1 MYWKHIPAPWFQWS
15 CSAWRE
21 ASQGD
26 MDSFA
31 SLLLRT
37 LTRQVRNRYKNG
49 PVIIVQPP
57 RDEKEKEDST
67 TMEVEKSNSKSD
79 DIWKDTVSTDPSTR
93 EKPISLKDLFPDTKV
108 VDGTLKRKLMN
119 RKKREN
125 AKRRRVNREERL
137 REWNAEKEEKEKIT
151 YRESANRL
159 IIGRIV
165 RGDFSFYTASGRAL
179 SYVPLC
185 VLKDIRKALPESW
198 SVAYA
203 SDPTEWE
210 RKFDECWDMTQL
222 IAQLTRMC
230 QLLMM
235 EVNAQ
240 PEPAIGLIL
249 DRYFTQQIMERVL
262 DWAIQVPDF
271 LKPTCQLALIRV
283 YELIVSESHT
293 QNHCLLV
300 HKPILNPLLRLFE
313 WLVSHGKLLVLF
325 YRRTVVLRCE
335 RADGLRPNKLGHPS
349 ATEKHFVVL
358 LNQQKWCLFINLQI
372 CTKLAED
379 RTLLHFF
386 FSCTDGADQF
396 IVFSLLIPF
405 LYEQND
411 VGQLARDALLLILS
425 VSAKHEH
432 IAEFVAYKS
441 AFCPVV
447 ATGLSGCFSQ
457 LGRILTGDGAERIV
471 PEHAAESLANFHSS
485 LLFCNAV
492 VQAAHPSVVEQICN
506 FFYSGFLISVVKP
519 ALLQEEQEAVAAATV
534 YLQLCVETVTEA
546 PLLRTVIR
554 MLLLERDDE
563 DRALVDVV
571 VGRIANGDKLG
582 VVSLSLL
589 DSLLQIGCEDL
600 MLVLVLRHLL
610 PMHHVT
616 RAQLS
621 KVRDRSQAVASAERL
636 LDCVPQCMLTFPEIC
651 SEDTV
656 SLYLQEGAQLV
667 ERRARA
673 CSAWKWRYDGV
684 HPSPVLFRGDSDD
697 EPNLHT
703 PFTRLSSCRSSM
715 SSASFGLNRYFASKS
730 SHLTSESALG
740 VGENVTGFLAELG
753 GSPTRSIDGSISPVE
768 EDSEFILPPIN
779 TSSIMTSS
787 MVDYFQLAAYDDLS
801 ESEESPSSTDKKE
814 GLRIDGKKIE
824 CQKQES
830 LSEAE
835 SAATGQGFDT
845 DAEMARSFVLSG
857 WADVE
862 DLDTFISLLDRR
874 TIPSKQKTSAA
885 ETMAFID
892 SKLQYMKEMQ
902 IEKEEPPKIEKET
915 KENERVVQV
924 RGQPIDAGQ
933 DSSLFLDSLLTQL
946 GEMTEHSLAFN
957 LQLANV
963 LCSLAA
969 YPQPVLVAS
978 IFNTK
983 ASDGFPHLIQVL
995 SELKE
1000 RVDAAA
1006 NGIEGLDVYVG
1017 RALRTLNGRAEKME
1031 RYSDGYIA
1039 RLSDS
1044 PRDDSFAPITSFLR
1058 GRPFGSS
1065 GRRSHGIRC
1074 DALLWY
1080 HSHKAVESEAAAR
1093 DDAASKNIVHAAIVL
1108 ANLCQY
1114 LAGIAM
1120 QQSIAV
1126 VGSNVR

>member
-1 MYWKHIPAPWFQWS
+1 MIRWFSRLGSPSPSPTNSPAAINGSP
-15 CSAWRE
+15 RKE
-21 ASQGD
+21 A
-26 MDSFA
+26 
-31 SLLLRT
+31 
-37 LTRQVRNRYKNG
+37 V
-49 PVIIVQPP
+49 
-57 RDEKEKEDST
+57 
-67 TMEVEKSNSKSD
+67 
-79 DIWKDTVSTDPSTR
+79 
-93 EKPISLKDLFPDTKV
+93 
-108 VDGTLKRKLMN
+108 
-119 RKKREN
+119 
-125 AKRRRVNREERL
+125 
-137 REWNAEKEEKEKIT
+137 
-151 YRESANRL
+151 
-159 IIGRIV
+159 
-165 RGDFSFYTASGRAL
+165 
-179 SYVPLC
+179 
-185 VLKDIRKALPESW
+185 PESW

-210 RKFDECWDMTQL
+210 RKFDECWDIVEKILDKKECDPEHDITYNEMTQL

-240 PEPAIGLIL
+240 PEPAIGPIL

-313 WLVSHGKLLVLF
+313 W
-325 YRRTVVLRCE
+325 CE

-358 LNQQKWCLFINLQI
+358 LNQI

-425 VSAKHEH
+425 VSAKHEQ

-519 ALLQEEQEAVAAATV
+519 ALLQEEQEGVAAATV

-546 PLLRTVIR
+546 PLLRTIIR

-563 DRALVDVV
+563 RRLLVEVI
-571 VGRIANGDKLG
+571 VGRVASGDKLG

-610 PMHHVT
+610 PMYHVS

-621 KVRDRSQAVASAERL
+621 KVRDRCQALASAERL

-651 SEDTV
+651 SEETV

-667 ERRARA
+667 EKRAKA

-684 HPSPVLFRGDSDD
+684 HPSPLLFRGDSDE

-715 SSASFGLNRYFASKS
+715 SSASFGLNRYFASKN
-730 SHLTSESALG
+730 SHLTSDSALG
-740 VGENVTGFLAELG
+740 VGENFAGLLAELG
-753 GSPTRSIDGSISPVE
+753 GSPPHSLDGSISPVE

-801 ESEESPSSTDKKE
+801 ESEDSPSSLDKKD
-814 GLRIDGKKIE
+814 LRIEGKKIQCE
-824 CQKQES
+824 KQGS
-830 LSEAE
+830 VSEAE
-835 SAATGQGFDT
+835 SATTGQGFDT

-874 TIPSKQKTSAA
+874 TVPSKQKMSSA

-892 SKLQYMKEMQ
+892 SKLQYMREMEM
-902 IEKEEPPKIEKET
+902 EKQEPPEIKKEVKEK
-915 KENERVVQV
+915 ERVVQV
-924 RGQPIDAGQ
+924 HGQLIDAGQ
-933 DSSLFLDSLLTQL
+933 DGSLFLDSLLTQL
-946 GEMTEHSLAFN
+946 AEMTEHSLAFN

-969 YPQPVLVAS
+969 YPQPLLVAS

-983 ASDGFPHLIQVL
+983 PSDGFPHLIQVL
-995 SELKE
+995 TELKE

-1006 NGIEGLDVYVG
+1006 NAIEGLDVYVG

-1044 PRDDSFAPITSFLR
+1044 PRDDAFAPITSFLR

-1065 GRRSHGIRC
+1065 GRRSHGIR
-1074 DALLWY
+1074 Y

-1120 QQSIAV
+1120 QQSVAV
-1126 VGSNVR
+1126 VGNCIR

>member
-1 MYWKHIPAPWFQWS
+1 MIRWFSRLGSPSPSPGTSPAVINGSP
-15 CSAWRE
+15 RKE
-21 ASQGD
+21 A
-26 MDSFA
+26 
-31 SLLLRT
+31 
-37 LTRQVRNRYKNG
+37 V
-49 PVIIVQPP
+49 
-57 RDEKEKEDST
+57 
-67 TMEVEKSNSKSD
+67 
-79 DIWKDTVSTDPSTR
+79 
-93 EKPISLKDLFPDTKV
+93 
-108 VDGTLKRKLMN
+108 
-119 RKKREN
+119 
-125 AKRRRVNREERL
+125 
-137 REWNAEKEEKEKIT
+137 
-151 YRESANRL
+151 
-159 IIGRIV
+159 
-165 RGDFSFYTASGRAL
+165 
-179 SYVPLC
+179 
-185 VLKDIRKALPESW
+185 PESW

-210 RKFDECWDMTQL
+210 RKFDECWDVAEKILDKKECNPEHDITYNEMTQL

-240 PEPAIGLIL
+240 PEPAIGPIL

-313 WLVSHGKLLVLF
+313 W
-325 YRRTVVLRCE
+325 CE

-358 LNQQKWCLFINLQI
+358 LNQI

-563 DRALVDVV
+563 DRTLVEVV

-703 PFTRLSSCRSSM
+703 GVQCAFTHEFPSFQPFTRLSSCRSSM

-740 VGENVTGFLAELG
+740 VGETVTGFLAELG

-801 ESEESPSSTDKKE
+801 ESEESPSSADKKE

-1065 GRRSHGIRC
+1065 GRRSHGIR
-1074 DALLWY
+1074 Y